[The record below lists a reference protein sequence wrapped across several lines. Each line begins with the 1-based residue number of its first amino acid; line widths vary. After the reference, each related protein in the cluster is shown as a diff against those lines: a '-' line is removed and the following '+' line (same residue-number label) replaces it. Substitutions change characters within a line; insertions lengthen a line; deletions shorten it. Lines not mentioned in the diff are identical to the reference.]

1 MLAGRKTTSWWQT
14 TRPFSLHRD
23 KHHPVPMRRMTADQW
38 PNSSS
43 PGAHTGSQV
52 RLEAFQEQSRC
63 IKKTK
68 KTKHHLVAEHLFST
82 TGGRCPVTAGK
93 QTTVNSEF
101 HALCLVR
108 VQREGGQRQTD
119 RRLTVHRSHSSR
131 LIRCLSCGRRDRGSG
146 GSSSPEWSNQ
156 DSRTEDR
163 EERVLR
169 PAASTCGHKLTPRC
183 NLGAQHDSDASSRPT
198 QRCCITLRPALL
210 SVTQD
215 TWCTAVKRDL
225 SNPN

>member
-1 MLAGRKTTSWWQT
+1 ML
-14 TRPFSLHRD
+14 TRTLRSCW
-23 KHHPVPMRRMTADQW
+23 RRFRNVNQ
-38 PNSSS
+38 
-43 PGAHTGSQV
+43 
-52 RLEAFQEQSRC
+52 QSRC
-63 IKKTK
+63 IKNKQTK
-68 KTKHHLVAEHLFST
+68 KHHLVAEHLFST

-101 HALCLVR
+101 HALCLIR

-169 PAASTCGHKLTPRC
+169 PAPSTCGHKLTPRC
-183 NLGAQHDSDASSRPT
+183 DLTLTLHHVQPSVAVSRSGT
-198 QRCCITLRPALL
+198 RC
-210 SVTQD
+210 SVSHT
-215 TWCTAVKRDL
+215 R
-225 SNPN
+225 

>member
-1 MLAGRKTTSWWQT
+1 MLTRALKSGWRRFRNSRVVLKTNKQ
-14 TRPFSLHRD
+14 
-23 KHHPVPMRRMTADQW
+23 K
-38 PNSSS
+38 
-43 PGAHTGSQV
+43 
-52 RLEAFQEQSRC
+52 
-63 IKKTK
+63 
-68 KTKHHLVAEHLFST
+68 KHHLVAEHLFST

-101 HALCLVR
+101 HALCLIR
-108 VQREGGQRQTD
+108 VQRQGGQRQTD

-169 PAASTCGHKLTPRC
+169 PAASTRGHKLTPRC

-198 QRCCITLRPALL
+198 QRCCITLRHALL

-215 TWCTAVKRDL
+215 T
-225 SNPN
+225 